1 MSPMQEVNP
10 AAVLAEIPGVDLAG
24 CRSIP
29 EMQARLIEIGRK
41 RRADRIAAYG
51 YAPGCECSGC
61 GDSGWY
67 GGMHEHPCHCPAGQA
82 IEDRRS
88 LELGWKRRIPAGYQR
103 YRFAGCLSQGG
114 AFKARAYVDLGRW
127 RRGENL
133 ILTGVAGTGKTGLA
147 VAAAHEL
154 HFTHRQSIA
163 FAFVPGLVRGLM
175 PTLDEGTRAEGEAMF
190 RLAKRLDVTVLD
202 DLGAEQ
208 ATDYA
213 ERVVLEVLDER
224 RQRRLPTILTSNVD
238 PAAMPEALGPRLARR
253 VLAGGTYV
261 EVAA

>member
-1 MSPMQEVNP
+1 MTLRELNP
-10 AAVLAEIPGVDLAG
+10 IAGLAAIPGVDLSG
-24 CRSIP
+24 TRSIADI
-29 EMQARLIEIGRK
+29 QARLGKIGRQ

-51 YAPGCECSGC
+51 YAPDCECSGC

-67 GGMHEHPCHCPAGQA
+67 GGMRDRPCHCPAGQA

-103 YRFAGCLSQGG
+103 YRFASCLSPQG
-114 AFKARAYVDLGRW
+114 AFKARAYVDHGRW
-127 RRGENL
+127 RTGGNL
-133 ILTGVAGTGKTGLA
+133 ILTGVAGAGKTGLA

-163 FAFVPGLVRGLM
+163 FAFLPGLVRGLM
-175 PTLDEGTRAEGEAMF
+175 PRLDEGTRAEGESLF

-208 ATDYA
+208 STDYA

-224 RQRRLPTILTSNVD
+224 RQRGLPTILTSNVD